1 MCIELI
7 SYISR
12 SLEVQN
18 YFIATLC
25 LSTEYL
31 FETWDRFRILCIR
44 LELHIKVL
52 RIKSLLYNW
61 ASTTRT
67 NAQNLSLALSKNFF
81 ICTLFD
87 DFCRCWTLFLMTTL
101 SWDVTYVRV
110 LSYAKYFV
118 FHDVWLSV
126 RIILSMMSWNSLN
139 WKITGCAMSLISQ
152 NYRIL

>member
-7 SYISR
+7 LYISR

-31 FETWDRFRILCIR
+31 FETWDRFRILCFR

-61 ASTTRT
+61 ASTIRT

-81 ICTLFD
+81 ICALFD

-101 SWDVTYVRV
+101 SWDVTFVERINPVEEIHVDFNVFDLAKYY
-110 LSYAKYFV
+110 LSYRTIMNMKF
-118 FHDVWLSV
+118 
-126 RIILSMMSWNSLN
+126 
-139 WKITGCAMSLISQ
+139 WKRNTKV
-152 NYRIL
+152 